1 MMKKGYL
8 IISIGIVFML
18 LLAVNGLFFYNK
30 HSNNFSNCS
39 SGKAIGN
46 STIGGDFELID
57 ENGTLVSK
65 TDVINMP
72 VLVYFGYTFCPD
84 ICPFDVMRNAEVTYL
99 LDEKGIKIKPI
110 FITIDPDRDT
120 PDVLKEFTDVMHPDM
135 LGLTG
140 TKKQVKA
147 ASQAYKTYYKKQIS
161 EDEYYLVDHS
171 TFSYFLIPE
180 IGFVDFFK
188 RDETVEKIS
197 DIIECHLE
205 KT

>member
-1 MMKKGYL
+1 MMKKSYL
-8 IISIGIVFML
+8 IMSIGIVLTL
-18 LLAVNGLFFYNK
+18 LLAVNGLFFYTK
-30 HSNNFSNCS
+30 YNNNLPKCS

-84 ICPFDVMRNAEVTYL
+84 ICPIDVMRNAEVTYL
-99 LDEKGIKIKPI
+99 LGEKGIKIKPI

-140 TKKQVKA
+140 SKKQVKA

-171 TFSYFLIPE
+171 TFTYFLIPK

-197 DIIECHLE
+197 DTIECHLK

>member
-1 MMKKGYL
+1 MKKSYL
-8 IISIGIVFML
+8 IISIGIVFTL
-18 LLAVNGLFFYNK
+18 LLAVNGLFFYTK
-30 HSNNFSNCS
+30 HNNNLPNCS

-65 TDVINMP
+65 ADVINMP

-84 ICPFDVMRNAEVTYL
+84 ICPIDVMRNAEVTYL
-99 LDEKGIKIKPI
+99 LGEKGIKIKPI

-140 TKKQVKA
+140 SKKQVKA

-171 TFSYFLIPE
+171 TFTYFLIPE

-197 DIIECHLE
+197 DTIECHLE

>member
-1 MMKKGYL
+1 M
-8 IISIGIVFML
+8 SIGIVLAL
-18 LLAVNGLFFYNK
+18 LLAVNGLFFYTK
-30 HSNNFSNCS
+30 YNNNLPNCS

-84 ICPFDVMRNAEVTYL
+84 ICPIDVMRNAEVTYL
-99 LDEKGIKIKPI
+99 LGEKGIKIKPI

-140 TKKQVKA
+140 SKKQVKA
-147 ASQAYKTYYKKQIS
+147 ASQANK
-161 EDEYYLVDHS
+161 
-171 TFSYFLIPE
+171 PN
-180 IGFVDFFK
+180 
-188 RDETVEKIS
+188 
-197 DIIECHLE
+197 
-205 KT
+205 

>member
-1 MMKKGYL
+1 
-8 IISIGIVFML
+8 
-18 LLAVNGLFFYNK
+18 
-30 HSNNFSNCS
+30 
-39 SGKAIGN
+39 
-46 STIGGDFELID
+46 
-57 ENGTLVSK
+57 
-65 TDVINMP
+65 
-72 VLVYFGYTFCPD
+72 
-84 ICPFDVMRNAEVTYL
+84 MRNAEVTYL
-99 LDEKGIKIKPI
+99 LGEKGIKIKPI

-140 TKKQVKA
+140 SKKQVKA

-171 TFSYFLIPE
+171 TFTYFLIPE

-197 DIIECHLE
+197 DTIECHLK

>member
-1 MMKKGYL
+1 M
-8 IISIGIVFML
+8 SIGIVLTL
-18 LLAVNGLFFYNK
+18 LLAVNGLFFYTK
-30 HSNNFSNCS
+30 YNNNLPNCS
-39 SGKAIGN
+39 SGKTIGN

-84 ICPFDVMRNAEVTYL
+84 ICPIDVMRNAEVTYL
-99 LDEKGIKIKPI
+99 LGEKGIKIKPI

-140 TKKQVKA
+140 SKKQVKA

-171 TFSYFLIPE
+171 TFTYFLIPK

-197 DIIECHLE
+197 DTIECHLK

>member
-1 MMKKGYL
+1 MMKKSYL
-8 IISIGIVFML
+8 IMSIGIVLTL
-18 LLAVNGLFFYNK
+18 LLAVNGLFFYTK
-30 HSNNFSNCS
+30 YNNNLPNCS

-46 STIGGDFELID
+46 SKIGGDFELID

-84 ICPFDVMRNAEVTYL
+84 ICPIDVMRNAEVTYL
-99 LDEKGIKIKPI
+99 LGEKGIKIKPI

-140 TKKQVKA
+140 SKKQVKA

-171 TFSYFLIPE
+171 TFTYFLTPE
-180 IGFVDFFK
+180 MGFVDFFK

>member
-1 MMKKGYL
+1 M
-8 IISIGIVFML
+8 SIGIVLTL
-18 LLAVNGLFFYNK
+18 LLAVNGLFFYTK
-30 HSNNFSNCS
+30 YNNNLPNCS
-39 SGKAIGN
+39 SGKTIGN

-84 ICPFDVMRNAEVTYL
+84 ICPIDVMRNAEVTYL
-99 LDEKGIKIKPI
+99 LGEKGIKIKPI

-140 TKKQVKA
+140 SKKQVKA

-171 TFSYFLIPE
+171 TFTYFLIPE

-197 DIIECHLE
+197 GTIECHLK